1 MPVDGEQRINHTF
14 GLVNIRKPSVPGRKR
29 EEYQRHILMF
39 NYINKKILSRCHS
52 IADLRR
58 AARRRLPR
66 SVFGYL
72 DGAAEDEVTLYRN
85 QADFGRYELLPRFLV
100 DVGNIDLS
108 TRVLGADLGVPYVLA
123 PTGMSRLFH
132 HTGERAVARAAH
144 KANTMYSLSSMATT
158 SIEDVAGVSTGPK
171 LLQLYVWRD
180 RGILKDF
187 IRRAKDSGYTAL
199 CLTVD
204 LPQAGQRER
213 DLKNG
218 FTVPPQLGLSNIV
231 DTLLRPDW
239 LLHFLT
245 SPRIQLENVRT
256 HATAAQDLFSVI
268 DYTTAQ
274 LDPTL
279 TWDDMA
285 WMIEE
290 WGGPFAIKGI
300 LTIDDARRARETGVS
315 ALILSNHGGRQL
327 DHAPSPVS
335 VLPEVVDALGGE
347 VEIILDGGIRR
358 GTDVLK
364 ALCLGASAVM
374 VGRACLF
381 GLGAGGEA
389 GVQRALNLLS
399 NEVRRNMALLGC
411 PSVQQLDSRYV
422 REIR

>member
-1 MPVDGEQRINHTF
+1 
-14 GLVNIRKPSVPGRKR
+14 
-29 EEYQRHILMF
+29 MF
-39 NYINKKILSRCHS
+39 DYINGKILSGCHS

-58 AARRRLPR
+58 AAKRRLPR
-66 SVFGYL
+66 AVFGYL

-85 QADFGRYELLPRFLV
+85 QADFGLYELLPHLLV

-108 TRVLGADLGVPYVLA
+108 TRALGADLDVPFVLA

-132 HTGERAVARAAH
+132 STGERSVARAAH
-144 KANTMYSLSSMATT
+144 KARTLYSLSSVSTT
-158 SIEDVAGVSTGPK
+158 SIEDIARVSPGPK

-180 RGILKDF
+180 RSILKDF
-187 IRRAKDSGYTAL
+187 IQRARESGYTAL

-218 FTVPPQLGLSNIV
+218 FTVPPQIRLSNIV
-231 DTLLRPDW
+231 DTMLRPDW
-239 LLHFLT
+239 LLDFLT
-245 SPRIQLENVRT
+245 SPRMRLENVMT
-256 HATAAQDLFSVI
+256 HAEAAQNLFSVI
-268 DYTTAQ
+268 EYTSAQ
-274 LDPTL
+274 FDPTL

-285 WMIEE
+285 WMVEE

-300 LTIDDARRARETGVS
+300 LTAADARRAVETGVS

-335 VLPEVVDALGGE
+335 VLPEVVDALADQ

-358 GTDVLK
+358 GTDVIK
-364 ALCLGASAVM
+364 ALCLGADAVM
-374 VGRACLF
+374 VGRVYLY

-389 GVQRALNLLS
+389 GVDRALELLS
-399 NEVRRNMALLGC
+399 AEIRRNMALLGC
-411 PSVQQLDSRYV
+411 PSVQQLGGKYV
-422 REIR
+422 RERKQAPLS

>member
-1 MPVDGEQRINHTF
+1 
-14 GLVNIRKPSVPGRKR
+14 
-29 EEYQRHILMF
+29 MF
-39 NYINKKILSRCHS
+39 DYLNEKILSRCHS

-58 AARRRLPR
+58 AAQRRLPK

-72 DGAAEDEVTLYRN
+72 DGAAEDEVTLQRN
-85 QADFGRYELLPRFLV
+85 QADFGRYELLPHFLV

-108 TRVLGADLGVPYVLA
+108 TRVLGADLGVPYLLA

-132 HTGERAVARAAH
+132 HAGELAVARAAA
-144 KANTMYSLSSMATT
+144 KANTLYSLSSVATT
-158 SIEDVAGVSTGPK
+158 SIEDVAGVGTGPK
-171 LLQLYVWRD
+171 MLQLYVWRD

-187 IRRAKDSGYTAL
+187 IQRARDSGYTAL

-213 DLKNG
+213 DLKSG
-218 FTVPPQLGLSNIV
+218 FTVPPQIRLSNII

-239 LLHFLT
+239 LLDFLS
-245 SPRIQLENVRT
+245 SPRMKLENVRT
-256 HATAAQDLFSVI
+256 HATAASSLFSVI
-268 DYTTAQ
+268 EYTTSQ
-274 LDPTL
+274 FDPTL

-300 LTIDDARRARETGVS
+300 LTVEDARRALETGVS

-327 DHAPSPVS
+327 DHSPSPIRI
-335 VLPEVVDALGGE
+335 LPEIVDALRGE

-374 VGRACLF
+374 VGRAYLY

-389 GVQRALNLLS
+389 GVDRALNLLGS
-399 NEVRRNMALLGC
+399 EIRRNMALLGC
-411 PSVQQLDSRYV
+411 PSVQQLGGKYV
-422 REIR
+422 REIRR